1 MAGIGVRY
9 RVIRNSEFVSVFSVF
24 LMFACAMTSR
34 AFHVRIAF
42 HSFDE
47 VTHQVA
53 PLWRVVDF
61 NDDGEAGE
69 EGERV

>member
-1 MAGIGVRY
+1 
-9 RVIRNSEFVSVFSVF
+9 
-24 LMFACAMTSR
+24 MFACAMTSR